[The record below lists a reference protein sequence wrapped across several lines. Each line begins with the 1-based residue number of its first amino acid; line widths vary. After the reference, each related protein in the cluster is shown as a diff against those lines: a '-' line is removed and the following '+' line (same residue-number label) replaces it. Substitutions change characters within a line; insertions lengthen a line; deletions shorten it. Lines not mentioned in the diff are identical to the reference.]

1 MTLIRVLHVD
11 DEVDIREVVQISL
24 GLDPDFVTRS
34 CASGE
39 EAVAEAATWMPDLI
53 LCDVM
58 MPVMDGPATLSRLRE
73 RPATAGIPL
82 IFMTARAQNAELTR
96 FKLLGAVGT
105 IAKPFDPIA
114 LPQLV
119 RNYIVSSRLASV
131 TDDFDKRLRTDLV
144 ILARCGSGLRNE
156 SMSLTIMEE
165 LQTCAHKLAGAAGI
179 FGHQKVSDG
188 ASRLEETVIAVRSGQ
203 CPAVIAEAHLNALVD
218 LINGRRP
225 DVPMIS
231 LGG

>member
-1 MTLIRVLHVD
+1 MTPFRVLHVD

-39 EAVAEAATWMPDLI
+39 EAVAEAAAWMPDLI

-73 RPATAGIPL
+73 NLATARIPL
-82 IFMTARAQNAELTR
+82 IFMTARAQKAELTR

-119 RNYIVSSRLASV
+119 RNYVVSGRLAAV
-131 TDDFDKRLRTDLV
+131 TDEFDERLRMDLV
-144 ILARCGSGLRNE
+144 ILARCCAGLKNDQ
-156 SMSLTIMEE
+156 MSLIIMEE

-179 FGHQKVSDG
+179 LGYQKLSDA
-188 ASRLEETVIAVRSGQ
+188 ASRLEETVIAMRSGQ
-203 CPAVIAEAHLNALVD
+203 GQAEIAEAHLNVLVD

-225 DVPMIS
+225 DVQMTC